1 MSVPN
6 LDKEVQKAL
15 KDLERCYSRVIPV
28 KVGKEVVSSV
38 RQNFRS
44 GGFYC
49 QRWQTTKR
57 QQVPFTGASGRYGP
71 LLSRTTHLMS
81 STDYVPGNARVTIRN
96 TAPYAQYHNEGA
108 TSTVT
113 PKMKK
118 FFWAKYYESGLASQ
132 IYGSGKGKRM
142 KQKSDAFAKESDF
155 WKAMALKKPG
165 SKIRIPQRQFLGPS
179 PQVDRLVSD
188 IVNKELEQFIKTH
201 FR

>member
-44 GGFYC
+44 GGFYG

-71 LLSRTTHLMS
+71 LLSRSDHLMS
-81 STDYVPGNARVTIRN
+81 STNSVPGNARVTIRN

-108 TSTVT
+108 TSIVT
-113 PKMKK
+113 PKMKG
-118 FFWAKYYESGLASQ
+118 FFWAKHYETG
-132 IYGSGKGKRM
+132 GGKRKGK
-142 KQKSDAFAKESDF
+142 KPSAEADF

>member
-44 GGFYC
+44 GGFYG

-96 TAPYAQYHNEGA
+96 TAPYAQIRTDETLSDSILAGYA
-108 TSTVT
+108 T
-113 PKMKK
+113 
-118 FFWAKYYESGLASQ
+118 
-132 IYGSGKGKRM
+132 
-142 KQKSDAFAKESDF
+142 KSCRA
-155 WKAMALKKPG
+155 
-165 SKIRIPQRQFLGPS
+165 
-179 PQVDRLVSD
+179 
-188 IVNKELEQFIKTH
+188 
-201 FR
+201 